1 MSYVNDESVK
11 EYDIMKNYDGTRLL
25 VTLGRAA
32 PRVYCQLYETCS
44 AVQCRR
50 AVLRGTSD

>member
-1 MSYVNDESVK
+1 MDDESVN
-11 EYDIMKNYDGTRLL
+11 EYDPNMQNDDGTRLL

-32 PRVYCQLYETCS
+32 LEVYCQLYETCS

-50 AVLRGTSD
+50 AVLRGTSV